1 MSNRT
6 ILKVSITIKKAINVI
21 IKTTKYDNNFPNE
34 KDFCLYLTNSKS
46 LFSFFNFFYRFI

>member
-34 KDFCLYLTNSKS
+34 KKDFCLYLT
-46 LFSFFNFFYRFI
+46 I